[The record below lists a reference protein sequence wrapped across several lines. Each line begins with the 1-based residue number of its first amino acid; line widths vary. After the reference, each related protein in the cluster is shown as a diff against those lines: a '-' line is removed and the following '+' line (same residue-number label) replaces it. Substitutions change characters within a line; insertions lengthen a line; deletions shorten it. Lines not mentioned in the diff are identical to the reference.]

1 MLLHNLL
8 QSTVHPS
15 VLELQKHLP
24 RREKAQTMEW
34 LRKRKAMW
42 HFKCCPCVDNA
53 ALSNRFTIPVTLTG
67 I

>member
-34 LRKRKAMW
+34 LRKRKRQYGI
-42 HFKCCPCVDNA
+42 
-53 ALSNRFTIPVTLTG
+53 LSAVHVWTMLR
-67 I
+67 